1 MTFGHSD
8 KTSAEAI
15 PQPIPGGERRSTL
28 RALKSWNEARED
40 GDIPNLARLTVK
52 ADRVDELDVFT
63 DNQFLIMFEAHTS
76 NSVFIFYGGE
86 LPKLRIRRNL
96 ESSMQQTLPKALKA
110 TFQDA
115 CLEAVSISDVV
126 YRHGMIT
133 ASSGDSVLYRS
144 IFMPLRSDSQPDRIY
159 VFGAFSNE
167 QGGTELLA
175 AA

>member
-1 MTFGHSD
+1 MMYGRRD
-8 KTSAEAI
+8 ETSAEATAR
-15 PQPIPGGERRSTL
+15 PIPDGERRCTI
-28 RALKSWNEARED
+28 RALKSWNNARED
-40 GDIPNLARLTVK
+40 DDIPNLTDLTVE
-52 ADRVDELDVFT
+52 ADMANEQDVFT
-63 DNQFLIMFEAHTS
+63 EDQFLIMFEAHTS
-76 NSVFIFYGGE
+76 NSVVIFYGGE

-96 ESSMQQTLPKALKA
+96 ENSMQQTLPKALKK

-115 CLEAVSISDVV
+115 CMEAVSISDVV

-133 ASSGDSVLYRS
+133 ASSGNSVLYRS